1 MIARFEQFSSS
12 ISTIYKY
19 LQKLEKVGMEK
30 YNLKGSHTQ
39 CIVTMLKFPD
49 GINATE
55 LCALCGKD
63 KASVSRSLSELDE
76 IGYIERISKTGNAYQ
91 AKIRLTSSGVKAAEL
106 VSETIMRVV
115 EKAGEGLSDDVRKIF
130 YSSLDL
136 IAENL
141 KKIYLAGEL

>member
-76 IGYIERISKTGNAYQ
+76 IGYIERILKTGNAYQ